1 VCALLLMNSPTFKL
15 DAKDFLR
22 RLIVAVISPVA
33 VELLNLINM
42 PGFTFAA
49 LDRSILIKIAVGAFL
64 GYIMKNFLS
73 DKDGKFLGGF

>member
-1 VCALLLMNSPTFKL
+1 MNSPTFKL

-49 LDRSILIKIAVGAFL
+49 LDRSILI
-64 GYIMKNFLS
+64 
-73 DKDGKFLGGF
+73 